1 MGLYQSN
8 NVFDP
13 NTMSNQTAIAAG
25 MKEDGSIATFLLKEK
40 NSGNYA
46 IYTLGQYKDAEG
58 VYDENWNWTETSPA
72 VPASARNKYV
82 IPSEGKTL
90 LDNAVSVFF
99 AQRENVL
106 YVATEGGIYAIL
118 YGSGDAA
125 TVSTSPSIRQPLEKL
140 SRVPNCTSRVII
152 ATIMQRLQAL
162 LL

>member
-1 MGLYQSN
+1 M
-8 NVFDP
+8 
-13 NTMSNQTAIAAG
+13 
-25 MKEDGSIATFLLKEK
+25 
-40 NSGNYA
+40 
-46 IYTLGQYKDAEG
+46 
-58 VYDENWNWTETSPA
+58 YDENWNWTETSPA

-125 TVSTSPSIRQPLEKL
+125 TVSTVAKYTAASGEVITSAKLYQQGHHSNDNATVTSTSVVTPLEWTNKA
-140 SRVPNCTSRVII
+140 II
-152 ATIMQRLQAL
+152 SPLRKE
-162 LL
+162 